1 MKFTEHLG
9 AHLTPEWRSQYIR
22 YEQLKEVLYDGLDK
36 MPPKDE
42 NPDAVL
48 ESYFSRF
55 EEQWFSYCNEE
66 LEKINTFFAE
76 KINEAKL
83 KFTALKHE
91 LSAAGSLKVAPSLST
106 FSTREITLS
115 SGSSKKATIK
125 RKKKFSHLKFAFG
138 EFYLSLVLLQNYQ
151 QLNFTG
157 FRKILKKH
165 DKVFETPNGALYRQE
180 KVEVA
185 DFFTNKHV
193 DEMILETEDLYI
205 TELEDG
211 NRSKAMNR
219 LRVPP
224 LQERSGGNWV
234 SCKVGFLAGL
244 FLMLVSIATVAAFF
258 TVHNEG
264 EFDIAIRIYR
274 GIFLFVLVTFLL
286 AVNTWGWRKAGV
298 NHVLIFELD
307 PRDHLSYQ
315 QLLEVALLLGVLW
328 AFSLVVFM
336 FEHILGIPAYY
347 PNLVLVSFLFLFTV
361 NPFRICYYRARFW
374 LLRVLFRIFS
384 APFQHVGFADFWL
397 ADQLN
402 SLAVALLDLQFI
414 GCFYAHDWHV
424 SNRSEMICDGTLYG
438 IRPFVAC
445 LPAWFRFAQC
455 LRRFRD
461 TRQAFPHLVNAGKYS
476 TSFFVVAFSTLAKSD
491 SVQRDRFFLAWI
503 ISAVVSTCY
512 TFAWDIK
519 MDWGLLDKSAG
530 ENILLR
536 EEIVYSSKAFYYFA
550 VIEDLIF
557 RLLWTLTV
565 SVGELTIFHS
575 EILKLILSIC
585 EVLRRFIWNF
595 FRLENEHLN
604 NCGQFRAVRDISVV
618 PIDTEADQ
626 AYLEQMMDDIDGL
639 VSDTKKNRNNRR
651 RKSSSTLVKSFRK
664 MSSKSEGVRA
674 DRSIVIQ
681 CERETR
687 L

>member
-1 MKFTEHLG
+1 MKFTEHLS

-36 MPPKDE
+36 MPLKDE
-42 NPDAVL
+42 NPDSVVQ
-48 ESYFSRF
+48 SYFSKF

-76 KINEAKL
+76 KIAEAGR
-83 KFTALKHE
+83 KFTTLKNE
-91 LSAAGSLKVAPSLST
+91 LYVAGSLKVGPSLN
-106 FSTREITLS
+106 TLAT
-115 SGSSKKATIK
+115 SKKMTLVPKPSDKVKAKT
-125 RKKKFSHLKFAFG
+125 KKKASELKFAFG

-165 DKVFETPNGALYRQE
+165 DKVLETTNGAQYRQE
-180 KVEVA
+180 MIETA

-193 DEMILETEDLYI
+193 GELILDTEDLYI
-205 TELEDG
+205 TELEGG

-224 LQERSGGNWV
+224 LQEEQRGDWV
-234 SCKVGFLAGL
+234 SCRAGFYAGL
-244 FLMLVSIATVAAFF
+244 FVMLVSIATVAAFF
-258 TVHNEG
+258 TDHSG

-286 AVNTWGWRKAGV
+286 ALNTYGWRKAGV

-315 QLLEVALLLGVLW
+315 QLLEVALLLAVLW
-328 AFSLVVFM
+328 ALSLVVFM
-336 FEHILGIPAYY
+336 FSHVLGIGSYS
-347 PNLVLVSFLFLFTV
+347 PNLVLVSFLFLFTF
-361 NPFRICYYRARFW
+361 NPFKICYYRARVW
-374 LLRVLFRIFS
+374 LLRVLFRILT

-414 GCFYAHDWHV
+414 ICFYAYDWHV
-424 SNRSEMICDGTLYG
+424 NNPSEMICDGTLYG

-455 LRRFRD
+455 LRRYKD

-476 TSFFVVAFSTLAKSD
+476 TAFFVVVFSTLAKSD

-503 ISAVVSTCY
+503 IAAFISTCY
-512 TFAWDIK
+512 TLTWDIK
-519 MDWGLLDKSAG
+519 MDWGLLDKNATG
-530 ENILLR
+530 ENRFLR
-536 EEIVYSSKAFYYFA
+536 EETVYRSKAFYYFA
-550 VIEDLIF
+550 MVEDLIF

-565 SVGELTIFHS
+565 SVGQLEIFHS
-575 EILKLILSIC
+575 ELLKLILSMC
-585 EVLRRFIWNF
+585 EVFRRFIWNF

-618 PIDTEADQ
+618 PMETHDEV
-626 AYLEQMMDDIDGL
+626 YLEQLMDDVDGL
-639 VSDTKKNRNNRR
+639 ALSKRKLNRR
-651 RKSSSTLVKSFRK
+651 RKSSVVVKSLRK
-664 MSSKSEGVRA
+664 ISSHTDGVRA
-674 DRSIVIQ
+674 NTNIVI
-681 CERETR
+681 ENETETR
-687 L
+687 V